1 MKDGKRQ
8 RERERGEMG
17 HRRYSDF
24 PFVCLL
30 SRVFFWLFC
39 FFVCK
44 CFWAEPESPD
54 SSFTLT

>member
-1 MKDGKRQ
+1 MERD